1 MQLKRIVLTLQY
13 KVLFYMEPSIRNPKE
28 DLQAIREIMERS
40 SRFLSLSG
48 ISGIFAGV
56 VGLIGAL
63 ATWMI
68 LPDLNLLAKGDV
80 TNGANGLSG
89 STLLLYLGINLL
101 LVLLVAVVGAVYFS
115 IRKAKKANQPFWNAS
130 TRRMI
135 NYFLIPFITGGIFTL
150 ILILRNDLLLVAP
163 AMLIFYG
170 LALVNAGKFTLSEV
184 HYLGITEIVLGLL
197 AAVYVNWGLLFWA
210 LGFGVMHIVYGIM
223 MYYKY
228 ER

>member
-1 MQLKRIVLTLQY
+1 
-13 KVLFYMEPSIRNPKE
+13 MEQSTRNPKE

-63 ATWMI
+63 AAYMI
-68 LPDLNLLAKGDV
+68 LPDLSALASAGF
-80 TNGANGLSG
+80 TGNINGLSI
-89 STLLLYLGINLL
+89 STIMLYMGINLL
-101 LVLLVAVVGAVYFS
+101 FVLLVAVLGAVYFS
-115 IRKAKKANQPFWNAS
+115 IKKARKANQPFWNSA
-130 TRRMI
+130 TKRMI
-135 NYFLIPFITGGIFTL
+135 NYFLIPFITGGVFTL
-150 ILILRNDLLLVAP
+150 ILVLRNDLELVAP

-170 LALVNAGKFTLSEV
+170 LALVNAGKFTLGEV
-184 HYLGITEIVLGLL
+184 HYLGITEIVLGLI
-197 AAVYVNWGLLFWA
+197 AAVFINWGLLFWA
-210 LGFGVMHIVYGIM
+210 IGFGLMHIFYGIL